1 MTGIFKSRQLVLIL
15 SGMALLSFLGRTFID
30 YGYVFPEFGI
40 AMPDLLPITVGML
53 VFYGGWL
60 WALISAAR
68 GNRKGLIATLVYN
81 VLLLLF
87 GVSTFTTLCPSPCD
101 TAWPLGEL
109 LMWSNVIIGMMAM
122 LTVLG
127 HVSWKTDRNVQQ
139 AA

>member
-1 MTGIFKSRQLVLIL
+1 
-15 SGMALLSFLGRTFID
+15 
-30 YGYVFPEFGI
+30 
-40 AMPDLLPITVGML
+40 MPDLLPITVGML

-109 LMWSNVIIGMMAM
+109 LMWSNVIIGMLAM